1 MNQSGQEVVPVKISP
16 TELIQRVLRTTD
28 PSKGLTT
35 QVSAGEIA
43 YICRLAHKLFLEQPS
58 LIEIE
63 APVKICGDVHG
74 QFADLLRLFNKTGF
88 PPSSNYLFL
97 GDYVDRGKHNL
108 ETILLLLGYKLRYP
122 KTFFLLRGNHELSS
136 INRVYGFLEECVRR
150 YGTQR
155 VYMDIQDVFT
165 VMPLSAVVG
174 EKILCMHGGLSPV
187 LNRLDDLRNVHR
199 PFDDPPP
206 CSLECDVMWADPMP
220 GVMGFIN
227 SPRGTSHV
235 FGEQAL
241 KEKCDQLKIDLVV
254 RAHQV
259 VQDGYEFFA
268 GRKLVTIFSAP
279 HYCAQFDNAAAVL
292 CVDKQLKCS
301 FEILKAK
308 FLIPK

>member
-1 MNQSGQEVVPVKISP
+1 VTPIKIEP
-16 TELIQRVLRTTD
+16 KELIERVLRSTD
-28 PSKGLTT
+28 KDKALTT
-35 QVSAGEIA
+35 QISPGEIV
-43 YICRLAHKLFLEQPS
+43 YICSLAYKLMLDQPA

-88 PPSSNYLFL
+88 PPTANYLFL

-122 KTFFLLRGNHELSS
+122 KNFFLLRGNHELKS
-136 INRVYGFLEECVRR
+136 INTIYGFLPECLRR
-150 YGTQR
+150 YGIQQ
-155 VYMDIQDVFT
+155 VYDDIQRVFT
-165 VMPLSAVVG
+165 VMPLAAVVG
-174 EKILCMHGGLSPV
+174 EKILCMHGGLSPM
-187 LNRLDDLRNVHR
+187 LNKLDDLRNIAR
-199 PFDDPPP
+199 PFDDPLPRT
-206 CSLECDVMWADPMP
+206 LECDILWADPMP
-220 GVMGFIN
+220 GVTGFQA
-227 SPRGTSHV
+227 SPRGTSNI

-241 KEKCDQLKIDLVV
+241 KEKCDMLKIDLVV

-279 HYCAQFDNAAAVL
+279 HYCGQFDNAAAVL

-308 FLIPK
+308 YLTPK